1 MSAFQRSIMMVSSGM
16 NVVTASDA
24 ENVNLRTLLNAKGFN
39 NNIPTTITYTVAAG
53 ATITSSSGN
62 GTSVPAWQTGDIA
75 SIHTLNIEIFGAIKG
90 FGGAGGPTMTGT
102 GTGSVGSEG
111 GTAMNFECD
120 ATLIVS
126 SGASVLAGG
135 GGGGSGGSAQDDD
148 GDGGLASANG
158 GAGGL
163 GAGTA
168 SAASGVAGQTDTD
181 GDATAQ
187 SGSGGDGGA
196 HGQDGNAGQDGQ
208 QGRDR
213 ENGFAGGSKGYALKK
228 NSNTISLTNNGTV
241 TGTQG

>member
-16 NVVTASDA
+16 NIVTASDA

-90 FGGAGGPTMTGT
+90 FGGAGGPTMTGS

-135 GGGGSGGSAQDDD
+135 GGGGSGGSAQDIKDNT
-148 GDGGLASANG
+148 ASANG

-208 QGRDR
+208 QGTGR

>member
-1 MSAFQRSIMMVSSGM
+1 MSAFQRSIMMVNSGM

-39 NNIPTTITYTVAAG
+39 NSIPTTITYTVAAG

-90 FGGAGGPTMTGT
+90 FGGAGGITMTGL
-102 GTGSVGSEG
+102 GGGSDGSEG

-135 GGGGSGGSAQDDD
+135 GGGGSGGYAQDSDSD
-148 GDGGLASANG
+148 GQASASG

-168 SAASGVAGQTDTD
+168 SAASGVAGDTNAD
-181 GDATAQ
+181 GGAVAQ

-213 ENGFAGGSKGYALKK
+213 ENGRAGGSKGYALKK